1 MVYYEIVLNFWENK
15 IILVVIK
22 NVIFGII
29 I

>member
-29 I
+29 V